1 MLVENVGLKN
11 AVQIGTECG
20 DFSNGL
26 NCNHIASHTGR
37 EIFLTLFSTNISS
50 LTGQR
55 KPATTISHRNKI
67 INSCYAE
74 PKSSLAL
81 VSLFNPNLTAFGYF

>member
-1 MLVENVGLKN
+1 MREIVGADFLRPVRDEMLVENVALKN
-11 AVQIGTECG
+11 AVPLGTECD

-26 NCNHIASHTGR
+26 NC
-37 EIFLTLFSTNISS
+37 
-50 LTGQR
+50 
-55 KPATTISHRNKI
+55 
-67 INSCYAE
+67 NSCYAE